1 MAGEKISI
9 LLVEDNPGDARLM
22 VEMLKEGG
30 GEEFA
35 LTHVSTVRAAVEALT
50 AGVPFQAVLLDL
62 SLPDEHGLD
71 TIRRVVAVAGRSV
84 VVVMTG
90 AGDEELGL
98 SAMQEGA
105 QDYFVK
111 GSVDGPGL
119 RRALRYAIQR
129 GGKQHQ
135 LQTESI
141 KDDLTGLHNRRGF
154 LLLAEQMLR
163 TARRE
168 RTEFLLLFLDLDGL
182 KYINDTYGHAEGN
195 RAIVEAADALRSSLR
210 STDLLARLGG
220 DEFVALAMN
229 STATAESALRSRL
242 DQVLAAVNSKPGRTY
257 PLGFSVGILPC
268 NPNDDRPMESLLGEA
283 DALMFEEKRR
293 KRGTAPTASRGSAP
307 PVR

>member
-1 MAGEKISI
+1 MAASAIEV

-22 VEMLKEGG
+22 QEMLKEDGAS
-30 GEEFA
+30 EFA
-35 LTHVSTVRAAVEALT
+35 LSHVSTVRAAVDAL
-50 AGVPFQAVLLDL
+50 AVSGHQIQAILLDL

-71 TIRRVVAVAGRSV
+71 TIRRVVAVAGRAV

-90 AGDEELGL
+90 AGDQELGL

-135 LQTESI
+135 LQNESI

-154 LLLAEQMLR
+154 LLLADQMLR

-168 RTEFLLLFLDLDGL
+168 RSDFMLLFLDLDRL
-182 KYINDTYGHAEGN
+182 KFINDSYGHAEGN
-195 RAIVEAADALRSSLR
+195 RAIIEAADVLRTCFR
-210 STDLLARLGG
+210 TNDLIARLSG
-220 DEFVALAMN
+220 DEFAALAMN
-229 STATAESALRSRL
+229 STATAEAALRKRL
-242 DQVLAAVNSKPGRTY
+242 EEVLDGVNTRPNRTY
-257 PLGFSVGILPC
+257 PLGFSVGILAC
-268 NPNDDRPMESLLGEA
+268 AATDDRPMEALLAHA
-283 DALMFEEKRR
+283 DALMYEDKRR
-293 KRGTAPTASRGSAP
+293 KRN
-307 PVR
+307 

>member
-1 MAGEKISI
+1 MAGAAIPI

-22 VEMLKEGG
+22 TEMLREGG
-30 GEEFA
+30 SAEFT
-35 LTHVSTVRAAVEALT
+35 LTHVATVRAAVEALS
-50 AGVPFQAVLLDL
+50 APGAPFQAILLDL

-90 AGDEELGL
+90 GGDEELGL

-129 GGKQHQ
+129 GGKQQQ
-135 LQTESI
+135 LQHESI
-141 KDDLTGLHNRRGF
+141 RDDLTGLSNRRGF
-154 LLLAEQMLR
+154 LLQGEQMLR

-168 RTEFLLLFLDLDGL
+168 RTGFLVLFLDLDGL

-195 RAIVEAADALRSSLR
+195 RAIVEAADVLRTCFR
-210 STDLLARLGG
+210 TTDLLARLSG
-220 DEFVALAMN
+220 DEFAALATG
-229 STATAESALRSRL
+229 STPNAEAALRARL
-242 DQVLAAVNSKPGRTY
+242 EQLLAAVNGKPDRTY
-257 PLGFSVGILPC
+257 PLGFSMGILAC
-268 NPNDDRPMESLLGEA
+268 GPNDERIVETLLADA
-283 DALMFEEKRR
+283 DALMYEEKRR
-293 KRGTAPTASRGSAP
+293 RRVTRATAPGSSAL
-307 PVR
+307 

>member
-1 MAGEKISI
+1 MAGEAIPV

-22 VEMLKEGG
+22 AEMLKEGG
-30 GEEFA
+30 SAEFD
-35 LTHVSTVRAAVEALT
+35 LTHVSTVRAAIDALS
-50 AGVPFQAVLLDL
+50 ALGAPFQAILLDL

-111 GSVDGPGL
+111 GTVDGPGL

-129 GGKQHQ
+129 GGKQQQ
-135 LQTESI
+135 LQNQSI

-154 LLLAEQMLR
+154 LLHAEQLLR

-168 RTEFLLLFLDLDGL
+168 RTGFLILFLDLDGL
-182 KYINDTYGHAEGN
+182 KFINDTYGHAEGN
-195 RAIVEAADALRSSLR
+195 KAIMEAADVLRSCLRSS
-210 STDLLARLGG
+210 DLLARLSG
-220 DEFVALAMN
+220 DEFAALAMN
-229 STATAESALRSRL
+229 SSATAEGALRARL
-242 DQVLAAVNSKPGRTY
+242 DQLLAAVNAKPNRTY
-257 PLGFSVGILPC
+257 PLGFSVGMLAC
-268 NPNDDRPMESLLGEA
+268 GPNDDHSMESLLAQA
-283 DALMFEEKRR
+283 DALMYEDKRR
-293 KRGTAPTASRGSAP
+293 KRAVRGAAPGSAAL
-307 PVR
+307 

>member
-1 MAGEKISI
+1 MPGEAIPV

-22 VEMLKEGG
+22 TEMLREGG
-30 GEEFA
+30 SAEFA
-35 LTHVSTVRAAVEALT
+35 LTHVSTVKAAVEALS
-50 AGVPFQAVLLDL
+50 APAAPFQAILLDL

-129 GGKQHQ
+129 GGKQQQ
-135 LQTESI
+135 LQNQSI
-141 KDDLTGLHNRRGF
+141 KDDLTGLNNRRGF

-168 RTEFLLLFLDLDGL
+168 RSGFLLLFLDLDGL
-182 KYINDTYGHAEGN
+182 KFINDTYGHAEGN
-195 RAIVEAADALRSSLR
+195 RAITEAADVLRDCFRSS
-210 STDLLARLGG
+210 DLLARLGG
-220 DEFVALAMN
+220 DEFAALAMN
-229 STATAESALRSRL
+229 STATAEGALRSRL
-242 DQVLAAVNSKPGRTY
+242 DQILATVNAKPNRTY
-257 PLGFSVGILPC
+257 PLGFSVGILACAPT
-268 NPNDDRPMESLLGEA
+268 DEQTMESLLAQA
-283 DALMFEEKRR
+283 DALMYESKRR
-293 KRGTAPTASRGSAP
+293 KRAARGAAPGSGAL
-307 PVR
+307 

>member
-1 MAGEKISI
+1 MAAAAIEV

-22 VEMLKEGG
+22 AEMLKEDGAS
-30 GEEFA
+30 EFA
-35 LTHVSTVRAAVEALT
+35 LSHVSTVRAAADAL
-50 AGVPFQAVLLDL
+50 GVSGHQIQAILLDL

-71 TIRRVVAVAGRSV
+71 TIRRVVAVAGRAV

-90 AGDEELGL
+90 AGDQELGL

-154 LLLAEQMLR
+154 LLLADQMLR

-168 RTEFLLLFLDLDGL
+168 RSDFMLLFLDLDRL
-182 KYINDTYGHAEGN
+182 KFINDTYGHAEGN
-195 RAIVEAADALRSSLR
+195 RAIVEAADVLRTCFR
-210 STDLLARLGG
+210 TNDLIARLSG
-220 DEFVALAMN
+220 DEFAALAMN
-229 STATAESALRSRL
+229 STATAEAALRKRL
-242 DQVLAAVNSKPGRTY
+242 DEVLDAVNTRPNRTY
-257 PLGFSVGILPC
+257 PLGFSVGILAC
-268 NPNDDRPMESLLGEA
+268 SSADDRPMEALLAHA
-283 DALMFEEKRR
+283 DVLMYEDKRR
-293 KRGTAPTASRGSAP
+293 KRN
-307 PVR
+307 